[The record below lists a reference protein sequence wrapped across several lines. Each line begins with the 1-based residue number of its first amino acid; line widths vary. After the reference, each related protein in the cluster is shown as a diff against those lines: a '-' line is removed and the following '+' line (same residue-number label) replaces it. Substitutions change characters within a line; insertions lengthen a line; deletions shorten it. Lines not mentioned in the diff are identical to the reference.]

1 MSVQENKEI
10 PEPTS
15 GDSLPEQNS
24 TEPLP
29 AVETVTA
36 ALTLALDNIYVAK
49 EGAQSTANILI
60 TEPVVT
66 EPEKIPDP
74 ASLLAETVV
83 AANEVVQ
90 QQVLEQ
96 VMETVVAANEVV
108 QQVAEQVTETMVA
121 ANEVVQQVAEQVT
134 ETVVAVNEVVQQQVA
149 EQVTETMVAAN
160 EVVQQQVAEQVTE
173 TMVAANEVVQ
183 QVAEQV
189 TETVVAVNEVVQ
201 QQVAEQVVETVVA
214 ANELVQEKVAEEVSV
229 VIKEVTKNAEQ
240 VLDNIKGVIDGSVT
254 KSLAGLLVA
263 AINPE
268 GGGRD
273 LKMVISKDA
282 SNIIS
287 TVAASRPAILDDIK
301 KSLVEVTRDNKV
313 NSTDIPQFIA
323 MFQSLHDFV
332 CSLKEFKPDI
342 QSKAEICAT
351 VFKIITHFLIL
362 DDQICADNA
371 DKTLLLTQLDDL
383 IDSGVDLLAHVPT
396 IKLKGCFFSFL
407 CK

>member
-10 PEPTS
+10 AEPTS

-24 TEPLP
+24 PEPLP
-29 AVETVTA
+29 ALETVTA

-66 EPEKIPDP
+66 EPEQIPDP
-74 ASLLAETVV
+74 ASLLAETAV
-83 AANEVVQ
+83 AANELAQ
-90 QQVLEQ
+90 EK

-108 QQVAEQVTETMVA
+108 QEHVVEQVTETAVA
-121 ANEVVQQVAEQVT
+121 ANEVVQEHVVEQVM
-134 ETVVAVNEVVQQQVA
+134 ETVVAANELVQQQVL
-149 EQVTETMVAAN
+149 EQVM
-160 EVVQQQVAEQVTE
+160 
-173 TMVAANEVVQ
+173 
-183 QVAEQV
+183 
-189 TETVVAVNEVVQ
+189 
-201 QQVAEQVVETVVA
+201 ETVVA

-229 VIKEVTKNAEQ
+229 VLKEVAKNAEQ
-240 VLDNIKGVIDGSVT
+240 VLDNIKGVIDGSAT

-287 TVAASRPAILDDIK
+287 TVAASRPVILDDIK
-301 KSLVEVTRDNKV
+301 KSLLEVTRDNKV

-342 QSKAEICAT
+342 QSKAELCAT

>member
-149 EQVTETMVAAN
+149 EQV
-160 EVVQQQVAEQVTE
+160 
-173 TMVAANEVVQ
+173 
-183 QVAEQV
+183 
-189 TETVVAVNEVVQ
+189 
-201 QQVAEQVVETVVA
+201 VETVVA

-240 VLDNIKGVIDGSVT
+240 VLDNIKGVIDGSAT
-254 KSLAGLLVA
+254 KSLSGLLVA

-383 IDSGVDLLAHVPT
+383 IDSGVDLLTHVPT

-407 CK
+407 CR

>member
-10 PEPTS
+10 AEPTS

-24 TEPLP
+24 PEPLP
-29 AVETVTA
+29 ALETVTA

-49 EGAQSTANILI
+49 EGAQSTAN
-60 TEPVVT
+60 EQ
-66 EPEKIPDP
+66 IPDP
-74 ASLLAETVV
+74 ASLLAETVVAANELAQEKVMEAVVAANEVLQQQVADAVV

-96 VMETVVAANEVV
+96 VMETVVAVNEVV
-108 QQVAEQVTETMVA
+108 QEKVVEQVTETMAA
-121 ANEVVQQVAEQVT
+121 ANEVVQEKVVEQVM
-134 ETVVAVNEVVQQQVA
+134 ETVI
-149 EQVTETMVAAN
+149 AAN
-160 EVVQQQVAEQVTE
+160 EV
-173 TMVAANEVVQ
+173 
-183 QVAEQV
+183 
-189 TETVVAVNEVVQ
+189 
-201 QQVAEQVVETVVA
+201 
-214 ANELVQEKVAEEVSV
+214 VQEKVAEEVSV
-229 VIKEVTKNAEQ
+229 MIKEIGVLAKDAENI
-240 VLDNIKGVIDGSVT
+240 LDNIKGLNDGSAT
-254 KSLAGLLVA
+254 RSLAELLVA
-263 AINPE
+263 ALNPE
-268 GGGRD
+268 GPVKD
-273 LKMVISKDA
+273 LKIVISKDA
-282 SNIIS
+282 HSVIS
-287 TVAASRPAILDDIK
+287 TIAESRPAILDNIK

-313 NSTDIPQFIA
+313 STNDIPQFI
-323 MFQSLHDFV
+323 STVKTLYDFV

>member
-10 PEPTS
+10 TEPTP
-15 GDSLPEQNS
+15 GDSLPEQNA
-24 TEPLP
+24 P
-29 AVETVTA
+29 ETVS
-36 ALTLALDNIYVAK
+36 ALDMAIVAIDNIYVVK
-49 EGAQSTANILI
+49 EGAQSTANALI
-60 TEPVVT
+60 TESVVS
-66 EPEKIPDP
+66 EPEQALAP

-83 AANEVVQ
+83 ATNEVVQ
-90 QQVLEQ
+90 QEVVEQ

-108 QQVAEQVTETMVA
+108 QQQVAEQVMETVVAANEVAQQQVMETVVA
-121 ANEVVQQVAEQVT
+121 ANEVVQ
-134 ETVVAVNEVVQQQVA
+134 
-149 EQVTETMVAAN
+149 
-160 EVVQQQVAEQVTE
+160 
-173 TMVAANEVVQ
+173 
-183 QVAEQV
+183 
-189 TETVVAVNEVVQ
+189 
-201 QQVAEQVVETVVA
+201 
-214 ANELVQEKVAEEVSV
+214 EKVERAAEEVSV
-229 VIKEVTKNAEQ
+229 VVKEVAKNAEQ
-240 VLDNIKGVIDGSVT
+240 VLDNIKGVIDGSAT
-254 KSLAGLLVA
+254 KSLAGLIVA

-282 SNIIS
+282 SNIMS

-342 QSKAEICAT
+342 KSKAEICAT

>member
-10 PEPTS
+10 TEPTP
-15 GDSLPEQNS
+15 GDSLPEQNA
-24 TEPLP
+24 P
-29 AVETVTA
+29 ETVS
-36 ALTLALDNIYVAK
+36 ALDMAIVAIDNIYVVK
-49 EGAQSTANILI
+49 EGAQSTANALI
-60 TEPVVT
+60 TESVVS
-66 EPEKIPDP
+66 EPEQALAP

-83 AANEVVQ
+83 ATNEVVQ
-90 QQVLEQ
+90 QEVVEQVMETVVAANEVAQQQVMETVVAANEIVQEQ

-108 QQVAEQVTETMVA
+108 Q
-121 ANEVVQQVAEQVT
+121 
-134 ETVVAVNEVVQQQVA
+134 
-149 EQVTETMVAAN
+149 
-160 EVVQQQVAEQVTE
+160 
-173 TMVAANEVVQ
+173 
-183 QVAEQV
+183 
-189 TETVVAVNEVVQ
+189 
-201 QQVAEQVVETVVA
+201 
-214 ANELVQEKVAEEVSV
+214 EKVERAAEEVSV
-229 VIKEVTKNAEQ
+229 VVKEVAKNAEQ
-240 VLDNIKGVIDGSVT
+240 VLDNIKGVIDGSAT
-254 KSLAGLLVA
+254 KSLAGLIVA

-282 SNIIS
+282 SNIMS

-342 QSKAEICAT
+342 KSKAEICAT

>member
-10 PEPTS
+10 AEPTS

-24 TEPLP
+24 PEPLP
-29 AVETVTA
+29 ALETVTA

-66 EPEKIPDP
+66 EPEQIPDP

-83 AANEVVQ
+83 AANELAQEKVMEAVVAANEVLQ
-90 QQVLEQ
+90 QQVADAVVAANEVVQEHVVEQ
-96 VMETVVAANEVV
+96 VMETVVAANEL
-108 QQVAEQVTETMVA
+108 
-121 ANEVVQQVAEQVT
+121 
-134 ETVVAVNEVVQQQVA
+134 VQQQVL
-149 EQVTETMVAAN
+149 EQVM
-160 EVVQQQVAEQVTE
+160 
-173 TMVAANEVVQ
+173 
-183 QVAEQV
+183 
-189 TETVVAVNEVVQ
+189 
-201 QQVAEQVVETVVA
+201 ETVVA

-229 VIKEVTKNAEQ
+229 VLKEVAKNAEQ
-240 VLDNIKGVIDGSVT
+240 VLDNIKGVIDGSAT

-287 TVAASRPAILDDIK
+287 TVAASRPVILDDIK
-301 KSLVEVTRDNKV
+301 KSLLEVTRDNKV

-342 QSKAEICAT
+342 QSKAELCAT

>member
-10 PEPTS
+10 TEPTL
-15 GDSLPEQNS
+15 GNSLPEQNS
-24 TEPLP
+24 PEPLP
-29 AVETVTA
+29 ALETVTA
-36 ALTLALDNIYVAK
+36 ALTLTIDNIYVAK
-49 EGAQSTANILI
+49 EGAQSVTNSLI
-60 TEPVVT
+60 TEPVVP
-66 EPEKIPDP
+66 EPEQIPDP

-83 AANEVVQ
+83 VANEVVQ
-90 QQVLEQ
+90 EKVAEQ
-96 VMETVVAANEVV
+96 VMETVVAANELV
-108 QQVAEQVTETMVA
+108 QQQVVEQVASVAETVVA
-121 ANEVVQQVAEQVT
+121 ANEVVQEKVAEQV
-134 ETVVAVNEVVQQQVA
+134 
-149 EQVTETMVAAN
+149 M
-160 EVVQQQVAEQVTE
+160 
-173 TMVAANEVVQ
+173 
-183 QVAEQV
+183 
-189 TETVVAVNEVVQ
+189 
-201 QQVAEQVVETVVA
+201 ETVVA
-214 ANELVQEKVAEEVSV
+214 ANELIQEKGAEQVMETVVAANELIQEKVAEQVMETVVAANELIQEKVECAAEEVSV
-229 VIKEVTKNAEQ
+229 VIKEVANNAEQ
-240 VLDNIKGVIDGSVT
+240 VLDNIKGVVDGSAT
-254 KSLAGLLVA
+254 ESLAGLLVA

-287 TVAASRPAILDDIK
+287 TVAASRPVILDDIK

-342 QSKAEICAT
+342 KSKAEICAT

>member
-10 PEPTS
+10 TEPTP
-15 GDSLPEQNS
+15 GDSLPEQNA
-24 TEPLP
+24 P
-29 AVETVTA
+29 ETVS
-36 ALTLALDNIYVAK
+36 ALDMAIVAIDNIYVVK
-49 EGAQSTANILI
+49 EGAQSTANALI
-60 TEPVVT
+60 TESVVS
-66 EPEKIPDP
+66 EPEQALAP

-83 AANEVVQ
+83 ATNEVVQ
-90 QQVLEQ
+90 QEVVEQ

-108 QQVAEQVTETMVA
+108 QQQVAEQVMETVVAANEVAQQQVMETVVAANEIVQEQVMETVVA
-121 ANEVVQQVAEQVT
+121 ANEVVQ
-134 ETVVAVNEVVQQQVA
+134 
-149 EQVTETMVAAN
+149 
-160 EVVQQQVAEQVTE
+160 
-173 TMVAANEVVQ
+173 
-183 QVAEQV
+183 
-189 TETVVAVNEVVQ
+189 
-201 QQVAEQVVETVVA
+201 
-214 ANELVQEKVAEEVSV
+214 EKVERAAEEVSV
-229 VIKEVTKNAEQ
+229 VVKEVAKNAEQ
-240 VLDNIKGVIDGSVT
+240 VLDNIKGVIDGSAT
-254 KSLAGLLVA
+254 KSLAGLIVA

-282 SNIIS
+282 SNIMS

-342 QSKAEICAT
+342 KSKAEICAT